1 MIEQVSDPLPQAGY
15 AKVVLE
21 LDVNNHPGVMSHICN
36 LFARRAFNV
45 EGILCMP
52 VSDGKRSRIWLLVFD
67 DQRLEQMVRQVE
79 KLEDVLNV
87 RRHGA
92 EHEVFERNPRK
103 RSRNRVVQRLKR
115 VFPHCVLDLRCFFGN
130 RVLRFVEETGFHR
143 GEYIQHADLTRRA
156 GE

>member
-52 VSDGKRSRIWLLVFD
+52 VGNGKTSRIWLTVKED
-67 DQRLEQMVRQVE
+67 ARLEQMIRQIE
-79 KLEDVLNV
+79 KLEDVLV
-87 RRHGA
+87 VHRHGA
-92 EHEVFERNPRK
+92 GHEVFER
-103 RSRNRVVQRLKR
+103 VGE
-115 VFPHCVLDLRCFFGN
+115 FF
-130 RVLRFVEETGFHR
+130 R
-143 GEYIQHADLTRRA
+143 
-156 GE
+156 